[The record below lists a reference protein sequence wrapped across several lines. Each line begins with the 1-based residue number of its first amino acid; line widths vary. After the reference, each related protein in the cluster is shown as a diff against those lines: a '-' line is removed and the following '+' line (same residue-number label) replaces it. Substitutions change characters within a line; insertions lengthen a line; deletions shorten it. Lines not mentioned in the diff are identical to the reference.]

1 MEILSIG
8 DFFTPGTYKLHSHFS
23 KVINYSCNKNLIS
36 IVCGEIGNGP
46 VNIVVSEIV
55 QLSDEKIIISKNK
68 ISGDAISIDFSNA
81 LLYNSSLNASD
92 IKKFDI
98 NYIIQNLSPLLIKY
112 ASELSL
118 TVLLNDSRRI
128 NFSSSF
134 EKEFLRKM
142 ISGAEKI
149 NDAHFIEAVKT
160 FAGCGFGLTPSGDD
174 FITGMLNA
182 LFLLQE
188 ISGNKNLDSLRENI
202 FKASETENII
212 SLNAMKMALN
222 GRFHEKMK
230 KTICSLSEK
239 DENKIHT
246 NCHQLLTMGETSGAD
261 MLTGFLY
268 TFVVENRFNYFSKY

>member
-118 TVLLNDSRRI
+118 TVLLDDSRRI

-246 NCHQLLTMGETSGAD
+246 NCLRLLTMGETSGAD